1 MSLAIAVV
9 LQAFGATTASS
20 TWTWLHL
27 ATHLPSVLIVS
38 QPQKGGVPKPTFGRP
53 FHEPDMYPKFECS
66 LSLPPSSE
74 ISENE
79 HVNGHHPTDVSKR
92 DVQMGTVHY
101 GAQRGRV
108 ALLGRSR
115 FRPMTSKSSVE
126 AEMVLW
132 STHAVPDRQGAPGD
146 CLSRGHRLLAFWAQ
160 TITRAGP
167 GEIVH
172 VPCAHPVARCS
183 ERVLGRR
190 RLSSVAKFDGGK
202 RI

>member
-1 MSLAIAVV
+1 MVARCQEEYLSCAMRRGGLRLPPNLSRVFVV
-9 LQAFGATTASS
+9 TEA
-20 TWTWLHL
+20 
-27 ATHLPSVLIVS
+27 
-38 QPQKGGVPKPTFGRP
+38 QKLGVPQPTFSRP
-53 FHEPDMYPKFECS
+53 FHKPDMYPKFECS

-146 CLSRGHRLLAFWAQ
+146 CLSRGHRLLAFWA
-160 TITRAGP
+160 RPAL
-167 GEIVH
+167 
-172 VPCAHPVARCS
+172 RCKI
-183 ERVLGRR
+183 RWR
-190 RLSSVAKFDGGK
+190 
-202 RI
+202 